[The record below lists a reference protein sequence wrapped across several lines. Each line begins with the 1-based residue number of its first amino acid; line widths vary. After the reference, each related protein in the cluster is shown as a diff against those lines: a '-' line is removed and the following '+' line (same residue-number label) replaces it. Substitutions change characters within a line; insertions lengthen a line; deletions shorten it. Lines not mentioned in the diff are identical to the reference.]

1 MRIPFFAANWKMHKT
16 VHEAL
21 AYTTAFREQV
31 GEIAGVEIVI
41 APPFTALHAVAAAL
55 VDTSV
60 GIAGQDFHWEPE
72 GAFTGE
78 VSAAMLREA
87 GAAYVIIGHS
97 ERRQLFGETDESVNT
112 KICAAIAARLTPI
125 LCVGETLD
133 QRESNQTF
141 EILDQQLA
149 RGLADVSASDA
160 STLVVAYEPVWAIG
174 TGHNATPAQA
184 QEAHAH
190 VRQRLAQAFGDNL
203 AATARVIYGGSVKTA
218 NVAELSAQSDVDG
231 ALVGGAS
238 LDADSFAEIVARSRT
253 ATV

>member
-1 MRIPFFAANWKMHKT
+1 MRTPFVAANWKMHKT
-16 VHEAL
+16 VREAL
-21 AYTTAFREQV
+21 AYATAFRQQV
-31 GEIAGVEIVI
+31 GKIAGVEIVI
-41 APPFTALHAVAAAL
+41 APPFTALHAVAAVL

-60 GIAGQDFHWEPE
+60 GIAGQDLHWEPQ

-78 VSAAMLREA
+78 VSAAMLQEA

-112 KICAAIAARLTPI
+112 KIRAAIAARLTPI

-141 EILDQQLA
+141 EILDRQLA
-149 RGLADVSASDA
+149 RGLGDVSASDA

-174 TGHNATPAQA
+174 TDRNATPAQA

-190 VRQRLAQAFGDNL
+190 IRQRLAQAFGDDL

-218 NVAELSAQSDVDG
+218 NVAGLSAQSDVDG
-231 ALVGGAS
+231 ALIGGAC
-238 LDADSFAEIVARSRT
+238 LDANSFAEIVARIRT

>member
-78 VSAAMLREA
+78 VSAAMLRES

-97 ERRQLFGETDESVNT
+97 ERRQLFGETDENVNT

-141 EILDQQLA
+141 EILDRQLA
-149 RGLADVSASDA
+149 KGLADVSASDA

>member
-1 MRIPFFAANWKMHKT
+1 MRIPFVAANWKMHKT
-16 VHEAL
+16 VREAL
-21 AYTTAFREQV
+21 AYATTFREQV
-31 GEIAGVEIVI
+31 GESPGVEIVI

-60 GIAGQDFHWEPE
+60 GIAGQDLHWERQ

-97 ERRQLFGETDESVNT
+97 ERRQLFGETDENVNT
-112 KICAAIAARLTPI
+112 KIRAAIASGLTPI
-125 LCVGETLD
+125 LCVGETLAH
-133 QRESNQTF
+133 RESNQTY
-141 EILDQQLA
+141 EILDRQLA

-160 STLVVAYEPVWAIG
+160 ATLVVAYEPVWAIG
-174 TGHNATPAQA
+174 TGKNATPAQA

-190 VRQRLAQAFGDNL
+190 IRQQLAQAFGDDL

-218 NVAELSAQSDVDG
+218 NVTELSAQPDVDG

-238 LDADSFAEIVARSRT
+238 LDAASFAEIVARSRT

>member
-1 MRIPFFAANWKMHKT
+1 MRIPFVAANWKMHKT

-21 AYTTAFREQV
+21 AYATAFREQV

-60 GIAGQDFHWEPE
+60 GIAGQDLHWEPQ

-78 VSAAMLREA
+78 VSAALLREA

-112 KICAAIAARLTPI
+112 KIRAAIAARLTPI

-133 QRESNQTF
+133 QWESNQTF
-141 EILDQQLA
+141 EILDRQLA
-149 RGLADVSASDA
+149 SGLADVSASDA

-174 TGHNATPAQA
+174 TGRNATPAQA
-184 QEAHAH
+184 QETHAH
-190 VRQRLAQAFGDNL
+190 IRQRLAQAFGDDL
-203 AATARVIYGGSVKTA
+203 AATARVIYGGSVKTT

-238 LDADSFAEIVARSRT
+238 LDPDSFAEIVARSLT

>member
-1 MRIPFFAANWKMHKT
+1 MRIPFVAANWKMHKT

-21 AYTTAFREQV
+21 AYATAFHEQV
-31 GEIAGVEIVI
+31 GEIADVEIVI

-60 GIAGQDFHWEPE
+60 GIAGQDLHWKPQ

-78 VSAAMLREA
+78 VSAAMLWEA

-112 KICAAIAARLTPI
+112 KIRAAIAARLTPI

-141 EILDQQLA
+141 EILDRQLA

-174 TGHNATPAQA
+174 TGRNATPAQA

-190 VRQRLAQAFGDNL
+190 IRQRLAQTFGDDL
-203 AATARVIYGGSVKTA
+203 AVTARVIYGGSVKTA
-218 NVAELSAQSDVDG
+218 NVAELSVQSDVDG

>member
-141 EILDQQLA
+141 EILDRQLA